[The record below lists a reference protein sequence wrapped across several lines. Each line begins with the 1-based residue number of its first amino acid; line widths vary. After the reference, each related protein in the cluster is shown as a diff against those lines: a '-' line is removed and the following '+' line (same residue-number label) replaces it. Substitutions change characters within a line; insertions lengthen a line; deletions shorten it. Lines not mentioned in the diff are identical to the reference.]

1 MFQETFLPAKGSQDT
16 LLVETRLRTGGCRG
30 HTHSRVIPVAGLR
43 TPSLAIGLHSQT
55 EYAAGSS
62 VQIIMTVRHMDGA
75 FQTIRIL
82 GGYDDGSL
90 GLGNSHNPRDDAL
103 QIHHQ
108 GIESTGG
115 QGELLTEDPGHRGH
129 SVPGQEFLTAAA
141 DAVQVKPL
149 CALCTRL
156 GKKLLPRRVQRA
168 QRGLTCTASA
178 AAVRNSWPGTECPL

>member
-75 FQTIRIL
+75 SRRFESSVVTTTVPLAWAMGIIPGMMHCRSTTRASRAPVARANSCPRI
-82 GGYDDGSL
+82 
-90 GLGNSHNPRDDAL
+90 PV
-103 QIHHQ
+103 
-108 GIESTGG
+108 
-115 QGELLTEDPGHRGH
+115 TEGTPCR
-129 SVPGQEFLTAAA
+129 A
-141 DAVQVKPL
+141 
-149 CALCTRL
+149 
-156 GKKLLPRRVQRA
+156 RR
-168 QRGLTCTASA
+168 S
-178 AAVRNSWPGTECPL
+178 CPLQ